1 MNEMMSI
8 GDIKGIIR
16 RRRKG
21 FLLCFLLI
29 FFIAGVISLVLS
41 PIYLSQSTILIENQ
55 QIPDEYVKSSI
66 TSYVEERLEMI
77 KQQVMSRT
85 KLMGIIEEFGLYR
98 EMRERYT
105 TEETVAKMRDD
116 IILETINADV
126 MDRRTGR
133 PSEATIAFTLS
144 YEGKTPSTVQRV
156 ANVLASLYL
165 EENLRAREQQASNT
179 TAFLQQEL
187 DGLKEQ
193 IDLFQNRISDF
204 KKAHYGELPEFS
216 GVNLGAVARLN
227 RDLDQISTQINLLKE
242 RKILLEG
249 QLANVDPLLS
259 VVTEDGKMAMNP
271 QERLKYLRLELISVQ
286 GILTDKHPD
295 IIRLKQSIL
304 ELESQVRGDED
315 SIGKVRRLN
324 ELRGELASVE
334 GRLGPKHPEVIKL
347 SKEVENLSQEVE
359 KLKVE
364 SAIYR
369 LGEQEPDNPAYINLK
384 TQLASTQLDIDSLVE
399 QRKEIDPEIYDY
411 EKRLENAPIVE
422 QEYNNL
428 TGDYENAK
436 FKYNEIMN
444 KLMQAR
450 VAQGMEESQQ
460 GERFTIVEPAQLPE
474 KPYKP
479 NRMAIMLIGFVLAL
493 GAGVGIAA
501 VRESLDASIK
511 TADELFSITGVPVL
525 SVIPEMESDEEV
537 RARRRK
543 TVILILAGIG
553 VAAVAVVLVHLYVM
567 PLEILWIKIQKRMM
581 MGR

>member
-1 MNEMMSI
+1 MNEMMSVS
-8 GDIKGIIR
+8 DIKGIV
-16 RRRKG
+16 RRRKKG
-21 FLLCFLLI
+21 FILCFLLI
-29 FFIAGVISLVLS
+29 FFIAGVISLVLP

-55 QIPDEYVKSSI
+55 QIPDDYVKSSI

-85 KLMGIIEEFGLYR
+85 RLMGIIEEFGLYR

-116 IILETINADV
+116 INLETINADV

-144 YEGKTPSTVQRV
+144 YEGKIPSTVQRV

-165 EENLRAREQQASNT
+165 EENLRTREQQASNT

-187 DGLKEQ
+187 DELKDQ
-193 IDLFQNRISDF
+193 IDLFQDRISAF

-216 GVNLGAVARLN
+216 SVNLQAVARLN
-227 RDLDQISTQINLLKE
+227 RDLDQISIQIDLLKE

-249 QLANVDPLLS
+249 QLANVDPLLP

-271 QERLKYLRLELISVQ
+271 QERLKYLRLELISLQ
-286 GILTDKHPD
+286 GILTEKHPD
-295 IIRLKQSIL
+295 IIRLRQSIQ
-304 ELESQVRGDED
+304 ELESRVQGDDD

-324 ELRGELASVE
+324 EVKGELADAE

-364 SAIYR
+364 SAVFR
-369 LGEQEPDNPAYINLK
+369 LGEQEADNPAYINLK
-384 TQLASTQLDIDSLVE
+384 TQLASTQMEIESLE
-399 QRKEIDPEIYDY
+399 GQRKKIDQEISDY
-411 EKRLENAPIVE
+411 EKRLENAPMVE

-428 TGDYENAK
+428 TRDYENAK
-436 FKYNEIMN
+436 FKYNEIMH
-444 KLMQAR
+444 KLMEAR
-450 VAQGMEESQQ
+450 VAQGMEESQK
-460 GERFTIVEPAQLPE
+460 GERFTIVEAAQLPE

-501 VRESLDASIK
+501 VRESLDISIK
-511 TADELFSITGVPVL
+511 TADELFSLTGAPVL
-525 SVIPEMESDEEV
+525 SVIPEMESDEEA
-537 RARRRK
+537 RARKRR
-543 TVILILAGIG
+543 TGIFIMAGIG
-553 VAAVAVVLVHLYVM
+553 AAAVAVILVHFYVM

-581 MGR
+581 MGV